1 MTSTQHSFDV
11 AAPEPAERTTRVGIV
26 DEYPAQV
33 EGVARAIAEAR
44 GMQVVMTATS
54 GKAALDAIREARPD
68 VVIIEPWM
76 RSGDG
81 ITCAAQIARD
91 YPEITLVALSRL
103 WDEDHVVES
112 QSTGMVAHLPKT
124 VDLNDLPALLR
135 QAISGI
141 EVRPPTNRSAGSQAS
156 LTNRE
161 REVLRLASQGMS
173 NTDIAHELFVTEQ
186 TVKFHLSNVY
196 RKMGVHNRTEASH
209 RAARA
214 GILG

>member
-1 MTSTQHSFDV
+1 
-11 AAPEPAERTTRVGIV
+11 
-26 DEYPAQV
+26 
-33 EGVARAIAEAR
+33 
-44 GMQVVMTATS
+44 
-54 GKAALDAIREARPD
+54 
-68 VVIIEPWM
+68 
-76 RSGDG
+76 
-81 ITCAAQIARD
+81 
-91 YPEITLVALSRL
+91 
-103 WDEDHVVES
+103 
-112 QSTGMVAHLPKT
+112 

-173 NTDIAHELFVTEQ
+173 NTDIAHDLFVTEQ